1 MSDELRPAR
10 RAFLLLAATMLSAC
24 AGVPQELTGP
34 PPKNE
39 RKRRARELAEE
50 ELDDWLIG
58 FMPDEPYDVPLVDL
72 SKLSHRHRRTEV
84 DYDGPERP
92 GTIVVD
98 LDARHAFLVMKGGR
112 AHRYGVGVGEE
123 GRSWSGPAVVGS
135 KARWPS
141 WTPTPRM
148 LAEDPTLPARMPGGV
163 LNPLGAR
170 ALYVVQNGRDTLFRL
185 HGTDEPW
192 TIGEEDSSGCI
203 RFLNED
209 IVHLFDRAP
218 VGTPIVLKRGNRI
231 V

>member
-1 MSDELRPAR
+1 
-10 RAFLLLAATMLSAC
+10 MLSGC
-24 AGVPQELTGP
+24 AAAPRELIGP
-34 PPKNE
+34 PPRNE
-39 RKRRARELAEE
+39 RKRKARELAEE
-50 ELDDWLIG
+50 ELEDWLIG
-58 FMPDEPYDVPLVDL
+58 FMPDEPYDVPLIDL
-72 SKLSHRHRRTEV
+72 HKLPHRFRRVTVTYE
-84 DYDGPERP
+84 GPERP

-98 LDARHAFLVMKGGR
+98 LDARHAFLVMKGGQ

-123 GRSWSGPAVVGS
+123 GRAWSGPAIVGT

-141 WTPTPRM
+141 WTPTARM
-148 LAEDPTLPARMPGGV
+148 LAEDPTLPPTMPGGV

-170 ALYVVQNGRDTLFRL
+170 ALYVVQNGRDTLYRL

-218 VGTPIVLKRGNRI
+218 VGTPIVLKRGSTI